1 MVLRRLSAA
10 LLGAVL
16 AVAAQL
22 AMGAPAQAAPRV
34 LYYDASRAAEFV
46 SVVHQGASNW
56 NSRVGN
62 VRLEPVPAG
71 RRANITV
78 YADDGWPR
86 SLGNGSWYMGRQA
99 VDQGYHQPRIATH
112 EFGHLL
118 GLPDRRTGLCTD
130 LMSGSSAP
138 VSCTNAYPSTR
149 EAAEVNSRFAGGTA
163 SAGDTAAAGIRAY
176 DWFGTATTMTGSTVT
191 NSTATDSAAAK
202 VTDSTAAD
210 PAAPGPGG
218 GVVMVVGGRP
228 ASESYPFLV
237 YVSGCTGS
245 LIKANWAV
253 TAKHCTTPSSVRVGS
268 TNRTSGGT
276 VVGVTRAVNHPS
288 IDVKLLQ
295 LSGSVGYAPAPIPTS
310 SGAVGTA
317 TRIIGWG
324 QTCPTR
330 GCGSAPAGAYE
341 LDTSIVADSR
351 CLGIDG
357 PYEIC
362 TNNTNGNS
370 GACYGDSGGPQVR
383 SVDGRWQLIGA
394 TSRSGNGSSVCAT
407 GPSIY
412 EDLPSIR
419 SWINTQ
425 VGGLPAA

>member
-1 MVLRRLSAA
+1 MLLRRLSTVA
-10 LLGAVL
+10 LGAVV
-16 AVAAQL
+16 VAAVQL
-22 AMGAPAQAAPRV
+22 VSAAPAFAAPRV

-46 SVVHQGASNW
+46 AVVHQGARNW
-56 NSRVGN
+56 NSRVSN

-78 YADDGWPR
+78 YADNGWPR
-86 SLGNGSWYMGRQA
+86 AYTSSLGNGSWYMGRQA
-99 VDQGYHQPRIATH
+99 VNQGYYPPRIATH

-118 GLPDRRTGLCTD
+118 GLPDRRTGLCAD

-138 VSCTNAYPSTR
+138 VACTNAYPNSR
-149 EAAEVNSRFAGGTA
+149 EAAEVNRNFATA
-163 SAGDTAAAGIRAY
+163 VTVGPSTY
-176 DWFGTATTMTGSTVT
+176 EWTTEY
-191 NSTATDSAAAK
+191 
-202 VTDSTAAD
+202 AAD
-210 PAAPGPGG
+210 PEEGPYTPT
-218 GVVMVVGGRP
+218 VVNGRP
-228 ASESYPFLV
+228 ATQNYPFLV

-253 TAKHCTTPSSVRVGS
+253 TAKHCPSPSSVRVGS
-268 TNRTSGGT
+268 VNRTSGGT
-276 VVGVTRAVNHPS
+276 VVAVNGVVNHPN
-288 IDVKLLQ
+288 IDVKLLR
-295 LSGSVGYAPAPIPTS
+295 LASSVSYAPAPIPTT

-330 GCGSAPAGAYE
+330 GCGSAPAVANE

-351 CLGIDG
+351 CRGING
-357 PYEIC
+357 PFEIC
-362 TNNTNGNS
+362 TNNTNGNA

-383 SVDGRWQLIGA
+383 SVSGRWYLIGA

-425 VGGLPAA
+425 VGGLPS